1 MDMQMMCC
9 KEGQKDVIGR
19 TSAEHARN
27 TLVARQ
33 DMHTQQHYAVIKYLD
48 ENGSYSIIE
57 T

>member
-9 KEGQKDVIGR
+9 REGQKDGIGR
-19 TSAEHARN
+19 TSAEHALN
-27 TLVARQ
+27 MLVGRQ
-33 DMHTQQHYAVIKYLD
+33 DMHTQQHYEVIKYLD